1 MRKIT
6 ILMAV
11 LGLVFSSTAQNIPSY
26 IPTDSLV
33 GYWGFDGDANDY
45 SGNGNDGTVNG
56 ATLNEDRHGNINSA
70 YSFDGVDDYI
80 ELPYSD
86 IWEFG
91 NDNFSISA
99 WFLTTDSLSK
109 GNIIRFDNGYGPNS
123 LWGMRVKYGGLNFLS
138 GVNNSI
144 LSDSVNVADNGYHY
158 CTMVRDNGYLKIYL
172 DGELILNELH
182 TTVDINTNGTYYPSI
197 GRLGSYNGEY
207 FTGSIDDIAI
217 YNRALSAEEIQAI
230 YNEQAPSGLIAHYPF
245 TGSAVD
251 ISGNDNHGTVNG
263 ATLTEDR
270 FGNMNSAYEFD
281 GVDDY
286 IQVDSIIDL
295 SNIDLSTSFWF
306 KPDSIPSNNERVLWY
321 FYGENNNGFA
331 CNLTRDSTFYFHN
344 WEHSSSSKP
353 YEISTNGKYDVG
365 IWYNLITV
373 YQINGT
379 QININIYLNGDLI
392 ISEIHEYSAPDLS
405 KLRIGTHGTVLANN
419 NGSVTFTGSI
429 DDIKIYNRAL
439 SEEEISSLYTEGQCF
454 ETITDT
460 TVVLDT
466 TEVIIDVLDTMVVM
480 DTTVTE
486 VFDTM
491 LIMDTTEVIIDV
503 LDTMVVMDTTV
514 TEVFD
519 TTEVLDTMVVI
530 DTTVTEVFDTTEVM
544 DTNVVT
550 VYDTML
556 VMDTSL
562 VTVHDT
568 LVITMSS
575 DTAAGIDFLT
585 TEVNVYPNP
594 ASTQLNVEIDMSGD
608 YTVSLTNIN
617 GQMVFTQANV
627 VDDLQIDISDFTK
640 GLYFITIRDN
650 DGVLKAEERKIV
662 IE

>member
-6 ILMAV
+6 LLMAV
-11 LGLVFSSTAQNIPSY
+11 LGLMFSSTAQNIPDY
-26 IPTDSLV
+26 LPTDSLV

-45 SGNGNDGTVNG
+45 SGNSNNGTVNG
-56 ATLNEDRHGNINSA
+56 ATLTEDRYGNDNSA

-80 ELPYSD
+80 DLGYGLYEES
-86 IWEFG
+86 
-91 NDNFSISA
+91 FSISL
-99 WFLTTDSLSK
+99 WLSVDSLINYQNQIGGRILSAFTNGESFPNNFEIGLRK
-109 GNIIRFDNGYGPNS
+109 DLAYLGCGNGTTQ
-123 LWGMRVKYGGLNFLS
+123 
-138 GVNNSI
+138 GVNNNEHEELNLKTWYNVIVVYHSNIDSLALYINSDKISEGEMTMNNTFNKVI
-144 LSDSVNVADNGYHY
+144 LGARANDP
-158 CTMVRDNGYLKIYL
+158 
-172 DGELILNELH
+172 
-182 TTVDINTNGTYYPSI
+182 PSFFYS
-197 GRLGSYNGEY
+197 GK
-207 FTGSIDDIAI
+207 IDDIAI
-217 YNRALSAEEIQAI
+217 YNRALSEEEIQGI

-251 ISGNDNHGTVNG
+251 ISGNENHGTVNG

-281 GVDDY
+281 GVDDW
-286 IQVDSIIDL
+286 IEISGGVINPSSSGSFVI
-295 SNIDLSTSFWF
+295 SNWF
-306 KPDSIPSNNERVLWY
+306 KIDTIDIGNNRHLWYLGDGVSGYTVVLNFDSTLGFSNTSGSHNILFYSDKKVETDVWHHLVLLIDQVNGVTQMILDNDIIAYDSVTVPIIPDSSDLKIGSHLTVNSN
-321 FYGENNNGFA
+321 A
-331 CNLTRDSTFYFHN
+331 
-344 WEHSSSSKP
+344 
-353 YEISTNGKYDVG
+353 
-365 IWYNLITV
+365 
-373 YQINGT
+373 
-379 QININIYLNGDLI
+379 
-392 ISEIHEYSAPDLS
+392 A
-405 KLRIGTHGTVLANN
+405 
-419 NGSVTFTGSI
+419 GSVVFDGSI
-429 DDIKIYNRAL
+429 DDIRIFSKLLN
-439 SEEEISSLYTEGQCF
+439 SDEIGSLYSSGQCF
-454 ETITDT
+454 ETIEVFDT
-460 TVVLDT
+460 TVVMDTTEVVIEVMDTTEVLDTSVVMDTMLTEVYDT
-466 TEVIIDVLDTMVVM
+466 TEVIIDVLDTMIVMDTTVTEFFDTISVM

-486 VFDTM
+486 VFDT
-491 LIMDTTEVIIDV
+491 IS
-503 LDTMVVMDTTV
+503 
-514 TEVFD
+514 
-519 TTEVLDTMVVI
+519 
-530 DTTVTEVFDTTEVM
+530 VM

-650 DGVLKAEERKIV
+650 DEVLKAEERKIV